1 MSKNQKPPQLSSFC
15 EACPRGLSKLPE
27 TPCPL
32 AILRL
37 ELIKDGKR
45 ETPELP
51 GCPWYCNMMANNY
64 CIWDYLAQP
73 TFDTMSVKEISLV
86 LNLSNT
92 QVDKAEKSALDK
104 IKTDTEFVEALQDM
118 VNTQNYSHEDPLM
131 YFCEAPPTLN
141 EIKDLAGSF
150 VPLDDEDEEKAPAK
164 KTRKKR
170 K

>member
-1 MSKNQKPPQLSSFC
+1 METKKPQQLSSFC
-15 EACPRGLSKLPE
+15 EACPRGLTQLPK

-45 ETPELP
+45 ETPDLP
-51 GCPWYCNMMANNY
+51 GCPWYCNVMANNY
-64 CIWDYLAQP
+64 CFWDYISQSN
-73 TFDTMSVKEISLV
+73 FDPMSVKEISLV

-92 QVDKAEKSALDK
+92 QVDKAEASALEK
-104 IKTDTEFVEALQDM
+104 IKSQSEFLEALQDV
-118 VNTQNYSHEDPLM
+118 VNTQNYSNDDPLL

-141 EIKDLAGSF
+141 EIKELAGSF
-150 VPLDDEDEEKAPAK
+150 IPLADDEETPPVK